1 MEREINMKL
10 HDKAFL
16 ISGMMFNAVFFLLM
30 LAEVVITKSA
40 GYALFAAIAT
50 YIFSNMYITHKRLK
64 VAATTNSQTLN
75 KIFIL
80 II

>member
-1 MEREINMKL
+1 MSNT
-10 HDKAFL
+10 DKTVL

-50 YIFSNMYITHKRLK
+50 YIFFEYVYYAQKKTESRCND
-64 VAATTNSQTLN
+64 
-75 KIFIL
+75 
-80 II
+80 